1 LNIKI
6 KKNDF
11 DFLIKNL
18 KKLKP
23 HLIPTLNN
31 SDINNGNVTLKLDD
45 EISNEINDW
54 AQEEIQKSG
63 YDENYDLNNLGKI
76 LQNISDCFSQ

>member
-1 LNIKI
+1 MDIKI
-6 KKNDF
+6 KKTDF

-23 HLIPTLNN
+23 HLIPILNN
-31 SDINNGNVTLKLDD
+31 NNINNNNVTLILDD

-63 YDENYDLNNLGKI
+63 YDENYDLNNHGKV
-76 LQNISDCFSQ
+76 LQNISDCFFH